1 MLRMRTTV
9 DIPDALFR
17 RAKSEAAL
25 RGRKLR
31 ELVAEGLRLVLDN
44 EKAPAEA
51 EPTPARQPRPGSL
64 HDLMKEWC
72 GVVDEGPP
80 DLSTNKTYFDDF
92 GR

>member
-9 DIPDALFR
+9 DIPDELFR

-25 RGRKLR
+25 RGRKLKD
-31 ELVAEGLRLVLDN
+31 LVAEGLRLVLDN

-51 EPTPARQPRPGSL
+51 EPKPPRPRKGSL
-64 HDLMKEWC
+64 HDALKEWC
-72 GVVDEGPP
+72 GMFDEGPP
-80 DLSTNKTYFDDF
+80 DLSTNKKYFDDF